1 MLESHTVRPIS
12 PSEARVLRVLCAAG
26 GGLVTSEYIVKFA
39 SIGEPSL
46 LSAVSRLRRHGETI
60 IRVPGLGYRWVPQPG
75 A

>member
-12 PSEARVLRVLCAAG
+12 PNEARVLRVLCAAG